1 MASSALARGLLLAA
15 LPALAHAE
23 ERPVTLAEALAL
35 ADKANPEL
43 QAAALRI
50 EAQRERTE
58 SVERAR
64 WPRATVQSTWA
75 RTDLP
80 AAVFASKL
88 NSGAFAAADF
98 DPATLNDPAALSHLG
113 TSALVEVPI
122 DLFGKV
128 GTTAGAMAAQGE
140 AASAGTRDATQEIR
154 LRVAEAYRQAELS
167 GRSVEV
173 TEKVLSVATAREAE
187 IEARVEAGGALHA
200 ELLRAR
206 ARRRER
212 EADVADRRGQRFMAQ
227 ARLARLL
234 GAPDGVTYVPSEGP
248 PAVIAL
254 AGEEIEWLARAL
266 RQRAVLE
273 AARRRQEA
281 AVAFAGRP
289 RRTAYCP
296 TSVPSLRSP
305 DDRVSA
311 GSSQAW
317 AVGLGVRWTPFD
329 SGARQAW
336 GRGEAEARAAEQDV
350 RAAAD
355 QVRLEVEL
363 AYRRADA
370 ARERHAAASGG
381 AEEGREALRVVQERR
396 KAGLAT
402 LTDEL
407 ETESASL
414 AAALAEI
421 ASRRRGG
428 DGGCGARARRRGDL
442 TMSVRVPVR

>member
-1 MASSALARGLLLAA
+1 MARSALARGLLLAV
-15 LPALAHAE
+15 LPALAQAE

-50 EAQRERTE
+50 EAQRARTE

-75 RTDLP
+75 RSDLP

-98 DPATLNDPAALSHLG
+98 DPATLNDPAALNHLG
-113 TSALVEVPI
+113 TSALLELPI

-128 GTTAGAMAAQGE
+128 GTTAAAMAAQGE

-173 TEKVLSVATAREAE
+173 TEKALLVATAREAE
-187 IEARVEAGGALHA
+187 IEARVEAGGALRA

-212 EADVADRRGQRFMAQ
+212 EADVADRRSQRLMAQ

-234 GAPDGVTYVPSEGP
+234 GAPDGVTYVPTEGP
-248 PAVIAL
+248 PAVAAL
-254 AGEEIEWLARAL
+254 AGEEIEWQARAL

-273 AARRRQEA
+273 AARRRHEA
-281 AVAFAGRP
+281 AVAFAKTEKNGLLP
-289 RRTAYCP
+289 DIGAFA
-296 TSVPSLRSP
+296 SVS
-305 DDRVSA
+305 DDRISA

-329 SGARQAW
+329 SG
-336 GRGEAEARAAEQDV
+336 RGKREAAASADARAAEQDV

-355 QVRLEVEL
+355 QVRLEVAL
-363 AYRRADA
+363 AYRRAAA
-370 ARERHAAASGG
+370 ARARHAAASGG

-407 ETESASL
+407 ETESEAL
-414 AAALAEI
+414 GAALAEI
-421 ASRRRGG
+421 TTAAEVAMA
-428 DGGCGARARRRGDL
+428 DAALARAAGEI
-442 TMSVRVPVR
+442 